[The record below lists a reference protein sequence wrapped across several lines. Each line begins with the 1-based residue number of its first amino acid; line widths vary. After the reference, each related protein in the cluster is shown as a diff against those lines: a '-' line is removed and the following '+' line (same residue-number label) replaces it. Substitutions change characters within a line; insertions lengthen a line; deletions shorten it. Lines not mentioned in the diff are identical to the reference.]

1 MFSYPQNSG
10 VPLSQGEVGQLR
22 TDVTNLLKDAC
33 AKFMSA
39 LLNQL
44 SSDTGKKAFSTN
56 AMDIFKAVEQ
66 QGGFGRR
73 EGPFSAEGGST
84 VGNGNAFININFAIL
99 SNPMNSASNGRVI
112 LHELLHVGSGTNRNY
127 GHYEMARAAY
137 DVAQAQG
144 YKGLG
149 VKPSGG
155 DPGGLD
161 RANSDSFTKIIF
173 KACRVR

>member
-1 MFSYPQNSG
+1 
-10 VPLSQGEVGQLR
+10 
-22 TDVTNLLKDAC
+22 
-33 AKFMSA
+33 MSA

-44 SSDTGKKAFSTN
+44 SSDTGKKAFSAN

-84 VGNGNAFININFAIL
+84 VGNGNAFININFFPS
-99 SNPMNSASNGRVI
+99 SNPMISASNGRTV

-127 GHYEMARAAY
+127 SHYEMASAAF

-161 RANSDSFTKIIF
+161 RSNSDSFTNILF
-173 KACRVR
+173 KACHVR